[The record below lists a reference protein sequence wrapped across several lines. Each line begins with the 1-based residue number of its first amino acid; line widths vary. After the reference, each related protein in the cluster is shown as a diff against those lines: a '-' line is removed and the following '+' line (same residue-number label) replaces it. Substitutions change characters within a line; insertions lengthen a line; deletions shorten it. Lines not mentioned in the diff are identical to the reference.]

1 MNVSIFFKIVLTT
14 TLISVLNVSV
24 AYGADQKK
32 KSIPNPIEIKNT
44 KLGMPLDEFKNMYST
59 LSCADDENM
68 YTCHYYSIL
77 SESGDAQM
85 QEHIHGYKNPIEAK
99 ELEKIADCFVFDWFF
114 TFSNEKLVREEIVFA
129 NECYSLVALG
139 FKQKFGDPS
148 NTKNSKVKT
157 KGGAEFNQVENT
169 WASKEGKLTLEKYG
183 TTIENSIAVLV
194 NEEYLKRKV
203 ETIQKK
209 AGDI

>member
-129 NECYSLVALG
+129 NESSAPTNHP
-139 FKQKFGDPS
+139 F
-148 NTKNSKVKT
+148 NSKSSSVFIFTSENFNPTSDGVKRR
-157 KGGAEFNQVENT
+157 E
-169 WASKEGKLTLEKYG
+169 
-183 TTIENSIAVLV
+183 SILLPLMLAW
-194 NEEYLKRKV
+194 
-203 ETIQKK
+203 
-209 AGDI
+209 